1 MKKSVFVCALVIL
14 CGACSKKEEVTPSTR
29 TYRMGFQNS
38 APRFDD
44 INLFLRSLD
53 IWTQRADAAMITTE
67 PPWAKL
73 LAGESPVK
81 YAIDN
86 YKGLV
91 DYYRSKNLKLWIY
104 LDPQNGLERTQDA
117 AELVAAVKSIAQ
129 PEIQKI
135 FRRFAIVMDSLYKPE
150 HLGLALE
157 TNLIRGA
164 TTATIYNGVVKAAN
178 DAAADIKAR
187 KSSAKL
193 SVSVQADFAWGKL
206 QGTSYQ
212 GINKDFIDFPFIE
225 ELGISSYPYLVF
237 DKPSDIPVDYYSR
250 LTEGKNLSVFI
261 SEGGWA
267 SQSVT
272 SPARVFS
279 SSPQAQ
285 ADYISHHASLLDR
298 ANATAVFQLLFT
310 DVDLAAIPTNVSPNI
325 LLFTTIGMVDT
336 QFQPK
341 PALAIWDNVFARPLK

>member
-1 MKKSVFVCALVIL
+1 MKKSIFVCALLVMF
-14 CGACSKKEEVTPSTR
+14 GACSKKEEAAPSTR
-29 TYRMGFQNS
+29 SYRMGFQNS

-53 IWTQRADAAMITTE
+53 MWTQRADAAIINTE

-117 AELVAAVKSIAQ
+117 AELVAAGKSIAQ

-135 FRRFAIVMDSLYKPE
+135 FRRFAIVMDSLYKPD

-164 TTATIYNGVVKAAN
+164 TTPAIYNGVVKAVN
-178 DAAADIKAR
+178 DAAAEIKGR
-187 KSSAKL
+187 KSMAKL

-206 QGTSYQ
+206 QGASFQ
-212 GINKDFIDFPFIE
+212 GIEKDFIDFPFIE
-225 ELGISSYPYLVF
+225 ELGISSYPYAAF
-237 DKPSDIPVDYYSR
+237 SKPSEIPLDYYSR
-250 LTEGKNLSVFI
+250 LVSGKNVPVFV
-261 SEGGWA
+261 SEGGW
-267 SQSVT
+267 SSREVT
-272 SPARVFS
+272 LSTGVFPNT
-279 SSPQAQ
+279 PQAQ
-285 ADYISHHASLLDR
+285 AEYIAYHAKLLDNV
-298 ANATAVFQLLFT
+298 NASAVFQLLFT
-310 DVDLAAIPTNVSPNI
+310 DLDVSALPGGISPNI
-325 LLFTTIGMVDT
+325 LAFTSIGVVDV

-341 PALAIWDNVFARPLK
+341 PALGAWDNLFAKPLK